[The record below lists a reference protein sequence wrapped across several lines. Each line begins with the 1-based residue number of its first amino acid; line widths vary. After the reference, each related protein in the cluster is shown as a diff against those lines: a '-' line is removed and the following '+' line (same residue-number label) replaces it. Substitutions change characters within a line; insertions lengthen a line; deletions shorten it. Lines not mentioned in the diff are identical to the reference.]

1 MNLFEQELEQLMS
14 RVKTAEPA
22 QNGKNYDDDITI
34 IKGKVKQLKENIE
47 LIERDNQ
54 TDFDKLAKAVKDAPS
69 RKIGITDLSP
79 NLADYLDKLN
89 EARPVR
95 LEIPNF
101 NFKTDLKG
109 TDSIQ
114 DFQKMLDDLL
124 LGNNI
129 FLVGPAGTGKTFTAE
144 ALCRAA
150 WGEPAQKMVEINC
163 SQWTAPRDIVGGDT
177 IDGYKEGRLI
187 DAWEHGKLLVLDEL
201 PKLDPNTAGLLNDAL
216 AKTANRTKGKIPT
229 IRSGDGRVVPKHDR
243 FACVATGN
251 ITGKRSS
258 PKYKGNNTQDGS
270 LIDRFVGS
278 YFYIG
283 FNEALEKSLTVPF
296 VFNVYKALR
305 DALLALD
312 IENDITLRGML
323 NGNRTYILEMEREAG
338 FVDQIK
344 EGKTIRDTIKSYLSL
359 HDEDTRKL
367 IERNGKVSMFITMLN
382 DGSYKRGDG
391 MSAYKTWR
399 TANIGKV
406 EEAKTQR

>member
-1 MNLFEQELEQLMS
+1 MNLFDQQLEQLMS
-14 RVKTAEPA
+14 RVQTATPA
-22 QNGKNYDDDITI
+22 PANNNYDTDIQVIRQKIRHIEDSDTELQKLVDAEI
-34 IKGKVKQLKENIE
+34 KQLNNH
-47 LIERDNQ
+47 LN
-54 TDFDKLAKAVKDAPS
+54 AVKG
-69 RKIGITDLSP
+69 RKIDRSDLTP
-79 NLADYLDKLN
+79 NFADFLEKLN

-101 NFKTDLKG
+101 NFVSTPSKDG
-109 TDSIQ
+109 DGIEN
-114 DFQKMLDDLL
+114 FQKMLDDLL

-144 ALCRAA
+144 ALCRKA
-150 WGEPAQKMVEINC
+150 WGEPKDYMVELNC

-216 AKTANRTKGKIPT
+216 AKTANRTAGKIPT
-229 IRSGDGRVVPKHDR
+229 IRTGDGRVVKKHDR

-278 YFYIG
+278 YYYIG
-283 FNEALEKSLTVPF
+283 FNEALEASLTVPF
-296 VFNVYKALR
+296 VFKVYKALR
-305 DALLALD
+305 DALIQLD

-323 NGNRTYILEMEREAG
+323 NANRTYILEMERACG
-338 FVDQIK
+338 FVDDIK
-344 EGKTIRDTIKSYLSL
+344 GGKTIADNVTSYLSL
-359 HDEDTRKL
+359 HDEDARKL
-367 IERNGKVSMFITMLN
+367 IERNGQVSMFLNMLKN
-382 DGSYKRGDG
+382 GGYKDTDGRN
-391 MSAYKTWR
+391 AYKLWR
-399 TANIGKV
+399 SVNMQKV
-406 EEAKTQR
+406 VQAKQN